1 MSIRSLLKEVPLSSL
16 IDIQR
21 HYIHLRVVIG
31 TVPPIAIQKT
41 VHNVLGMEIFLI
53 RSDYGGKPRTFDRC
67 PIESHDNP
75 SGCNFAAMICN
86 GEIIPI
92 DVAFYLGQMSCPLFE
107 GTEVVSG
114 RSLCGPVYCP
124 PRSSGRSIIDE

>member
-1 MSIRSLLKEVPLSSL
+1 MPIRSLLEQVTLSSL
-16 IDIQR
+16 IDVQR
-21 HYIHLRVVIG
+21 HDIHLRVVIG

-53 RSDYGGKPRTFDRC
+53 RSDYGSKPWTFDRC
-67 PIESHDNP
+67 PIGSHDNP

-92 DVAFYLGQMSCPLFE
+92 DAAFHIGQMSCPLFE
-107 GTEVVSG
+107 GSEVVSG

-124 PRSSGRSIIDE
+124 PRSSGKSIIEE